1 MNASISVEKWVV
13 DSIVGILV
21 SSGAVDYWGSNLVV
35 YLWKSISVVSVSI
48 NSSIIDILGFS
59 FSITLSNMVESIDTL
74 VIYWNATVWS
84 IYTSISVYNWRSISF
99 FYILISFQLIMLG
112 FGGSN

>member
-35 YLWKSISVVSVSI
+35 YLWKSISVVSVSV
-48 NSSIIDILGFS
+48 NSSIIEVLGFS
-59 FSITLSNMVESIDTL
+59 FSITLSKMM
-74 VIYWNATVWS
+74 NA
-84 IYTSISVYNWRSISF
+84 SISVEKWVVDSILVNYWGSNLVVYLWKSISVVS
-99 FYILISFQLIMLG
+99 I
-112 FGGSN
+112 